1 MSSSSIRSRKSLE
14 RSPGRSH
21 SYERSRSRGRAK
33 KGYSERDEQRRRRM
47 DVAIVKI
54 PRLEG
59 SLLTYR
65 KFLDMQK
72 DPIDS
77 KRTRELYDK
86 YRKDWVAKE
95 NRIFFE

>member
-1 MSSSSIRSRKSLE
+1 
-14 RSPGRSH
+14 
-21 SYERSRSRGRAK
+21 
-33 KGYSERDEQRRRRM
+33 M